1 MMLSLMSA
9 RIAGLGLLVALMVLD
24 HQWDEQIGYEGIE
37 RLVDYVE
44 EKGSGVEQRSLSTP
58 PSGTL
63 TVELR
68 GHGGIV
74 GQFLATPQAHV
85 DPLLKT
91 SL

>member
-1 MMLSLMSA
+1 MMLSLTSA
-9 RIAGLGLLVALMVLD
+9 RIAGLGLLGVLM
-24 HQWDEQIGYEGIE
+24 
-37 RLVDYVE
+37 
-44 EKGSGVEQRSLSTP
+44 
-58 PSGTL
+58 
-63 TVELR
+63 VELR